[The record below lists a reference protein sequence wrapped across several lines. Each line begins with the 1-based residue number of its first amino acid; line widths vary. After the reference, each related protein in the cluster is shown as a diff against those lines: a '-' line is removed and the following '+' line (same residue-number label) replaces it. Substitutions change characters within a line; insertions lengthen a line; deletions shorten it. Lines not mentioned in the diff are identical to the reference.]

1 MPDRGIEGQPRDS
14 AKKKEEKM
22 LGKKFGRTL
31 RRYFITGIVVIVP
44 IWVTVLLIRWVI
56 NLINKTFNFLP
67 LVLQPKTYFQFF
79 GIGLIIALL
88 LIMLVGALGSN
99 YLGKRLLRL
108 GENLLVKIP
117 FVKTVYQGVKYL
129 TTGVIGD
136 KKIFSRVV
144 LLEFPI
150 KGLSSIGF
158 VTGEAGDLVPKSR
171 GKKMLKVF
179 VPTTPNPTTGFFCI
193 AAEDEVQSLDISVEE
208 AFKLIISA
216 GFADVRTPE
225 KGLL

>member
-1 MPDRGIEGQPRDS
+1 MMS
-14 AKKKEEKM
+14 
-22 LGKKFGRTL
+22 KKFTKTL
-31 RRYFITGIVVIVP
+31 RRYFIAGIVVIVP
-44 IWVTVLLIRWVI
+44 IWVTVLIIRWVI

-79 GIGLIIALL
+79 GIGLIIAIL

-99 YLGKRLLRL
+99 YLGKRFLRF
-108 GENLLVKIP
+108 GENLLAKIP
-117 FVKTVYQGVKYL
+117 VVKTIYQGVKYL
-129 TTGVIGD
+129 TTGIVGD

-150 KGLSSIGF
+150 KGLSFMGF
-158 VTGEAGDLVPKSR
+158 VTGEAAGLVPDSR
-171 GKKMLKVF
+171 GKKLLKVF

-193 AAEDEVQSLDISVEE
+193 AAEDEVQPLDISVEE

-216 GFADVRTPE
+216 GFADLRIDNLH
-225 KGLL
+225 K